1 VSDPHLVPLDP
12 PAIFAFSGPD
22 AERFLNGQITQ
33 DVRLLSKRDVALP
46 ACVTDA
52 KGRLQFRVRLLKAD
66 DGAIWVEA
74 ASDQAEAL
82 EARLTRYLIA
92 DDVEVEELTEKW
104 HPVHFTGIMPDPPS
118 AVFARKSNRFGVDG
132 TDWWVPAGTDQEIL
146 PVLELLSGDELDAF
160 RIERG
165 APVWGKELIEGM
177 LPPEAGLEG
186 SDISYQKGCYIGQEV
201 ISRIKSAGKV
211 NRRLWRM
218 SLPGEGDVSHGML
231 FDAGDNEAGV
241 VTSISPIIVNGARP
255 ALGYLKRGAATEG
268 LWMNG
273 PGGPV
278 ECLLISPSG
287 T

>member
-1 VSDPHLVPLDP
+1 VSAPRFVPLDP
-12 PAIFAFSGPD
+12 PALFAFSGPD

-66 DGAIWVEA
+66 DGAIRVEA
-74 ASDQAEAL
+74 PADQAEGL

-92 DDVEVEELTEKW
+92 DDVEVEDLTGKW
-104 HPVHFTGIMPDPPS
+104 HPVHFTGIMPDPPPG
-118 AVFARKSNRFGVDG
+118 VLARKSNRFGVDG
-132 TDWWVPAGTDQEIL
+132 TDWWMQAGAENGIL
-146 PVLELLSGDELDAF
+146 PVLEVLSGDQLDAY

-165 APVWGKELIEGM
+165 VPVWGRELTEGM

-218 SLPGEGDVSHGML
+218 SLPDGADVPPGGL
-231 FDAGDNEAGV
+231 FDAGGAEAGV
-241 VTSISPIIVNGARP
+241 MTSISPIVVDGARP
-255 ALGYLKRGAATEG
+255 ALGYLKRGAETEG
-268 LWMNG
+268 LWTNG
-273 PGGPV
+273 AGGPV
-278 ECLLISPSG
+278 GVMPVSPAG
-287 T
+287 I